1 MRTAQTDFFSDREML
16 PHFPPEPGKI
26 PDGAAQGAQGRQA
39 ECAADCA
46 APP

>member
-16 PHFPPEPGKI
+16 PHFPQEPGKI
-26 PDGAAQGAQGRQA
+26 PDGAAQGRQA